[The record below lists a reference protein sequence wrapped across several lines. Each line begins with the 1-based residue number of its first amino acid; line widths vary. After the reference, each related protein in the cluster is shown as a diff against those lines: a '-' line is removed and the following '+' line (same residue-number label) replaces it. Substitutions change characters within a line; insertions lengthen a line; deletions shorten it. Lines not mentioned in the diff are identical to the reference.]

1 MSKRS
6 ALATGLAAA
15 GGGLAA
21 YALLNRRPLEDL
33 RGQVVLITGGS
44 RGLGLEL
51 ARQLAGKGCRIA
63 ICAREPNELERA
75 RQDIVERSPAAQV
88 WTGQCDVSDRAQ
100 VEDLV
105 RRVIEHYGR
114 FDVLIANAG
123 IISVGPIETV
133 QIEDF

>member
-1 MSKRS
+1 MSKAG

-21 YALLNRRPLEDL
+21 YAYMNRRRLEDL

-51 ARQLAGKGCRIA
+51 ARQLSGLGCRIA
-63 ICAREPNELERA
+63 ICAREPDQLERA
-75 RQDIVERSPAAQV
+75 RLDISTRHPAAQV
-88 WTGQCDVSDRAQ
+88 WTGQCDVSNQAQ

-105 RRVIEHYGR
+105 RRVVEHYGR
-114 FDVLIANAG
+114 IDVLIANAG
-123 IISVGPIETV
+123 IISVGPIES
-133 QIEDF
+133 